1 MGSVTPCAAL
11 IICLLPSVTYV
22 LNTVVNMPSKGSRGS
37 SKKAKKSGSNVFD
50 TFTQDQVSQF
60 KDGFQ
65 IMDRD
70 RDGILNKSDLRGVFD
85 EIGRLCTEEEI
96 DTMLAESEAPINFTT
111 FLSMFAAKSTGEND
125 EDEVIIKAIRAFE
138 KKDDEIDA
146 ENFRNMLMG
155 LGDKLT
161 SQEVDQAFE
170 AFDDYYDDD
179 TGMFDSSGL
188 IEMLVGADNK

>member
-1 MGSVTPCAAL
+1 MGSVN
-11 IICLLPSVTYV
+11 LLFYTHQSTI
-22 LNTVVNMPSKGSRGS
+22 VVVMPSKGSKG

-70 RDGILNKSDLRGVFD
+70 RDGILNKGDLRGVFD
-85 EIGRLCTEEEI
+85 EIGRLATEDEL
-96 DTMLAESEAPINFTT
+96 DVMLAESEAPINFTT

-138 KKDDEIDA
+138 KKDGEIDS
-146 ENFRNMLMG
+146 ENFRGMLMG

-161 SQEVDQAFE
+161 TEEVDMAFE
-170 AFDDYYDDD
+170 AFDDYFDDD
-179 TGMFDSSGL
+179 TGMFDANGI
-188 IEMLVGADNK
+188 IEMLVGLMTKNRMPIIKLY